1 MMAPDKE
8 KIGDYLNHLLKNI
21 LKIDADIVNKLLKN
35 EDPGGAKRASVKA
48 EYSKRYLSSLN
59 HELPNIYFEKIN
71 NLIVKKHENDIRRLQ
86 HLQALK
92 NPDEVIS
99 EILKNVFET
108 IRDISTDDK
117 SPINIMMTSSLK
129 DAVNSVLKIKREQEY
144 KKITDD
150 EYYKRKIEDTISTIK
165 NINPLQSSVLFNQKP
180 PHSTIIQECLKVDDL
195 NDPEQVIKS
204 LYKILDIPESN
215 LAINKE
221 SVRDLTIHVRKAHVY
236 KTLSSNDTKQIHD
249 SIVNYID
256 HLKNPAALEAFNLIT
271 QDERVKKSV
280 ENGTIKLG
288 QLYSAID
295 KNNNAMSEYFE
306 TKAGTLNNSVFKF
319 EYQSST
325 KMSHNLSRIE
335 KSNEYLINIM
345 QIAWK
350 QATEMTK
357 DLIGK
362 NEKLQAENIGTIAG
376 VCKGIIGA
384 ISFPIPAIGH
394 ALGAVVD
401 YVADKAKEKLSKS
414 HNSQVLKAN
423 ADDFLNQFMSEGAKL
438 EFSNIITHDK
448 VAILDTLAMLS
459 NVSLQ
464 EQKQRLFDMVEST
477 KSIELKHDQ
486 LQSNQNKLVENID
499 KSLGNYFKFIQFSN
513 EAGQSKY
520 LKKDAKGNVKPID
533 ENSKNELRDDVGIKV
548 LYNWLSKL
556 SVNTTKFT
564 DETLV
569 KIGEHGL
576 VYLAPKL
583 RELSPKFKDMGP
595 GEYESKFGKLKQF
608 GIVDSANVLA
618 ATLPVEFGK
627 SKSLLAYLIN
637 QANNYLQNEGKQ
649 NDPKKSLS
657 TDDIE
662 LQGTAAK
669 AALDIL
675 NCSDFTA
682 KMKVHL
688 IDQMTTKLNG
698 REDLPVLESLRGVT
712 IALNN
717 NNKDTQTFT
726 TSLESLSKKA
736 DAARQQREIDY
747 KITEAANSLL
757 YKTLNDK
764 LSSLESLQTDLMNY
778 KSKKQKWFSSKSK
791 RKSSEV
797 ISSIMDSLL
806 DQIHKISQNTNHIP
820 SPDLLKELNNTVQK
834 LKLETSKFVHL
845 YGKTSTQTPILKKCV
860 DQLDNIQLQINQYS
874 DKCRQTFLTNDE
886 EKKAFTELT
895 QQQFNTL
902 NTIAI
907 DFNQT
912 INTMQNYIDKKESAW
927 IFKDHEKIASSSAI
941 LNILNKIAKSKK
953 DNKLDYHMLKQLLES
968 LRAEAAYFR
977 DTFEKK
983 STLYVT
989 MDRTVKMLDKT
1000 FNEVDKLEIKIKK
1013 TDESKYYK
1021 SHTVKFFDKPLL
1033 DKEDKLSKPEQ
1044 PHSPK
1049 LR

>member
-1 MMAPDKE
+1 MAPNKE
-8 KIGDYLNHLLKNI
+8 KIGDYLNHLFKNI

-35 EDPGGAKRASVKA
+35 EDPGGTKRSNIKA
-48 EYSKRYLSSLN
+48 EYSKRYISSLN
-59 HELPNIYFEKIN
+59 NELPNIYFEKIN
-71 NLIVKKHENDIRRLQ
+71 NLILKKYENDIHHLQ
-86 HLQALK
+86 HLQTLNK
-92 NPDEVIS
+92 PDEIIS
-99 EILKNVFET
+99 EILKKIFET
-108 IRDISTDDK
+108 IREISTEEK
-117 SPINIMMTSSLK
+117 SPINIMITNSLK
-129 DAVNSVLKIKREQEY
+129 DAINSTLKIKREQDY

-150 EYYKRKIEDTISTIK
+150 EYYKKKIEDTISTIK
-165 NINPLQSSVLFNQKP
+165 NINPLQSTELFNQKP
-180 PHSTIIQECLKVDDL
+180 PLSNIIQECLKIDDL
-195 NDPEQVIKS
+195 NDPDQVIRTIYKS
-204 LYKILDIPESN
+204 LDIPEN
-215 LAINKE
+215 T
-221 SVRDLTIHVRKAHVY
+221 LTIDKKSIMEMALHVRKSHVY
-236 KTLSSNDTKQIHD
+236 KTLSNDSDKINE

-256 HLKNPAALEAFNLIT
+256 HLKNPAALEAFHQIT
-271 QDERVKKSV
+271 QDERVKKAV

-295 KNNNAMSEYFE
+295 KNNKSISDYFE
-306 TKAGTLNNSVFKF
+306 NKATTLNNSVFKF
-319 EYQSST
+319 EYQSAT
-325 KMSHNLSRIE
+325 KMSLNLSRIE

-499 KSLGNYFKFIQFSN
+499 KSLSNYFKFIQFSN

-520 LKKDAKGNVKPID
+520 LKKDANGNVKPID

-688 IDQMTTKLNG
+688 IDQMAAKLNG

-712 IALNN
+712 IALN

-778 KSKKQKWFSSKSK
+778 KSKKQKWFANKSK
-791 RKSSEV
+791 RKASEV
-797 ISSIMDSLL
+797 ISSLMDSLL
-806 DQIHKISQNTNHIP
+806 NQIYKISHNTSNINT
-820 SPDLLKELNNTVQK
+820 PDLLKELHNTVQK
-834 LKLETSKFVHL
+834 IRVETSKFVHL
-845 YGKTSTQTPILKKCV
+845 YGKTSTQTPILKKCT

-874 DKCRQTFLTNDE
+874 DNYRKALLTSDE
-886 EKKAFTELT
+886 EKNAYTELT

-902 NTIAI
+902 KTIAI

-927 IFKDHEKIASSSAI
+927 FFKDHEKIASASAI
-941 LNILNKIAKSKK
+941 LRLLNEIDDLKK
-953 DNKLDYHMLKQLLES
+953 DNNLDYHTLRQKMEN
-968 LRAEAAYFR
+968 LRAETAYFR
-977 DTFEKK
+977 DTFGKK
-983 STLYVT
+983 SSLYVT
-989 MDRTVKMLDKT
+989 MDRTVKMLDKS

-1021 SHTVKFFDKPLL
+1021 SHTVKFFDKSHTDRT
-1033 DKEDKLSKPEQ
+1033 DKESQ
-1044 PHSPK
+1044 PTHQPSSPK